1 MSMRDG
7 AAPSLRNQMLDW
19 AIAEVEKLL
28 DETLQDFSLYLR
40 AAAVSTSSRLA
51 QERARLH
58 NRT

>member
-1 MSMRDG
+1 
-7 AAPSLRNQMLDW
+7 MLDC

-28 DETLQDFSLYLR
+28 AETLQDFSLHLG